1 MAATP
6 AEYTQARIRV
16 SRRGALVLE
25 AALNAYEAFL
35 RDARDIVGASPEAK
49 RMVNADIKELRRL
62 QDETERTITE
72 QGWDTD
78 DDELQPPREA

>member
-16 SRRGALVLE
+16 SQRGALVLE
-25 AALNAYEAFL
+25 AALTAYEVFL
-35 RDARDIVGASPEAK
+35 LDARDIVGASSEAK
-49 RMVNADIKELRRL
+49 RLVNANLKELRRL
-62 QDETERTITE
+62 QEETERTITE
-72 QGWDTD
+72 HGWDMD